1 MKLLTP
7 ISILLVA
14 LTTLSASPS
23 TDKIIAAARATVGTE
38 EALDGLVT
46 LQYKGKV
53 IPANPK
59 MPEASLVIIAR
70 KPTSQRLE
78 VRVGDLVESTIV
90 RGIFGAVIR
99 SNENPASTQVP
110 DARPLG
116 EKELERVKYNT
127 RQSFS
132 FFQPDYKSGETVE
145 HAGIEQHRGVRC
157 HKLIYTHPK
166 GMQMTRYFSVS
177 DDTLVASV
185 TDTGTE
191 SVELEH
197 QVINGIKFPS
207 KVEYYDSQKKL
218 HTIEMSQI
226 EANKP
231 LPVGI
236 FDIPDTK

>member
-1 MKLLTP
+1 
-7 ISILLVA
+7 
-14 LTTLSASPS
+14 
-23 TDKIIAAARATVGTE
+23 
-38 EALDGLVT
+38 
-46 LQYKGKV
+46 
-53 IPANPK
+53 
-59 MPEASLVIIAR
+59 
-70 KPTSQRLE
+70 
-78 VRVGDLVESTIV
+78 
-90 RGIFGAVIR
+90 
-99 SNENPASTQVP
+99 
-110 DARPLG
+110 
-116 EKELERVKYNT
+116 
-127 RQSFS
+127 
-132 FFQPDYKSGETVE
+132 
-145 HAGIEQHRGVRC
+145 
-157 HKLIYTHPK
+157 
-166 GMQMTRYFSVS
+166 MTRYFSVS